1 MNKHSFLI
9 LSFLVLFAAACS
21 KPVKVEDKA
30 SVFVPVEETVEQ
42 GTTITS
48 WDEGTESPNQWIAFR
63 KDISLDE
70 IPASAPARIA
80 ADSKYWLWVNGE
92 MVVFEGQLKRGPNPH
107 DSYFDVVELA
117 PYLKKGENK
126 IALLVW

>member
-21 KPVKVEDKA
+21 KPVNEEEKSA
-30 SVFVPVEETVEQ
+30 VFIPVDETVEQ

-48 WDEGTESPNQWIAFR
+48 WDEGTESPNHWIAFR

-80 ADSKYWLWVNGE
+80 VDSKY
-92 MVVFEGQLKRGPNPH
+92 
-107 DSYFDVVELA
+107 
-117 PYLKKGENK
+117 
-126 IALLVW
+126 